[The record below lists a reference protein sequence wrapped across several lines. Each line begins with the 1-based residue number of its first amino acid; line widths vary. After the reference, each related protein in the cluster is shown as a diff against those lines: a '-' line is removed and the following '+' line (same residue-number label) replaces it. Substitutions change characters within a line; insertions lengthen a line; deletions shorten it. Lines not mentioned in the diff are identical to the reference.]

1 MTGPEMVECPEHGGA
16 FDCTPFCARCEGAQE
31 VPAFVGG
38 YECHLC
44 GHEPPEVSTYE
55 MKDGR
60 VFCAWCLPERKG

>member
-1 MTGPEMVECPEHGGA
+1 MTGPEMKECPNHGGA
-16 FDCTPFCARCEGAQE
+16 FDCTPFCSLCEGNQE
-31 VPAFVGG
+31 VPVNTGG

-60 VFCAWCLPERKG
+60 VLCAYCVAERKG